1 MGLRFRQSFSAGPI
15 KATISKSGIGGSI
28 GIPGARITKKANGNT
43 MSTLSIPG
51 TGISYVKEKSNNF
64 KKSNTQIKKEKEQK
78 IFNKDKEKPNDF
90 YDLIPFDNLK
100 DKYLFLL
107 AWQSTIE
114 NKYGKDYEGVQEL
127 SELLDTTFT
136 ISDINKKHD
145 GTIIKAYTSNHFNSM
160 IEKDFFIKE
169 SRGKYKINLYKI
181 APYAKEF
188 YSNI

>member
-1 MGLRFRQSFSAGPI
+1 MGLRFRQSFSAGPF
-15 KATISKSGIGGSI
+15 KATISKSGISGSV

-51 TGISYVKEKSNNF
+51 SGISYVKEKSNNS

-78 IFNKDKEKPNDF
+78 ILNMDREKPTDF
-90 YDLIPFDNLK
+90 YDLIPFDDFK

-114 NKYGKDYEGVQEL
+114 NKYGKNYEGIQEL

-145 GTIIKAYTSNHFNSM
+145 GSIVKTYTSNHFNSM
-160 IEKDFFIKE
+160 IKKDFFIKE